1 MITIIVITDKLSL
14 ASPGHN
20 YVPHPWTFK
29 SFPKFW
35 EPLWDTFHILVKVT
49 YQLIFRDD
57 NNSHLMGL
65 FSGLQELGCVKE

>member
-1 MITIIVITDKLSL
+1 MFHILGLS
-14 ASPGHN
+14 N
-20 YVPHPWTFK
+20 